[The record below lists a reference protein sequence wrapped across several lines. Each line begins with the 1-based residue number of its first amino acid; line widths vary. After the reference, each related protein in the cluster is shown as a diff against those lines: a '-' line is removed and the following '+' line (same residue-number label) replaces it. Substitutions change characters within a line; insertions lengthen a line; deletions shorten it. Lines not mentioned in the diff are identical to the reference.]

1 MQFLKTYFPFSFR
14 PIDTRAFILTIV
26 IYVVLGTVI
35 SSVIRVLSYLW
46 LIGWIFRILGSLL
59 DLYMLV
65 GIILT
70 ILRFAGLIR

>member
-1 MQFLKTYFPFSFR
+1 MQFLRTYFPFSFR

-26 IYVVLGTVI
+26 IYIILGTVI
-35 SSVIRVLSYLW
+35 SSVVGVLSHLW

>member
-1 MQFLKTYFPFSFR
+1 MQFLKICFPFSFR

-26 IYVVLGTVI
+26 IYAILGTVI
-35 SSVIRVLSYLW
+35 GSVIGVLSHLW

-59 DLYMLV
+59 DLYLLV

-70 ILRFAGLIR
+70 ILSFIGLIH